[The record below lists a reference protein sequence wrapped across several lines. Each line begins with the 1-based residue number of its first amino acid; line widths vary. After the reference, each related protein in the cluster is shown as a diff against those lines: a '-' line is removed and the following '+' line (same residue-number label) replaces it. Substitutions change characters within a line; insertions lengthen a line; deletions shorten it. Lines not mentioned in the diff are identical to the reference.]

1 MPNDLLLRAASLAP
15 TTYDADT
22 NTIEAVISTGA
33 DVQRAGYIERL
44 PIANADLRGIAGAPV
59 LDAHNQGSTRA
70 VLGVIEKAWKA
81 AGEIRARIKLSS
93 RDDVAGL
100 VRDIADGI
108 LRNLSIGYR
117 VKQWADS
124 TDSKGNRVRTAVA
137 WAIREASFVPIG
149 ADAGAVTRGAPMKK
163 QKKAGAANPT
173 PEHEDADVLDTAAN
187 ENTVAETRAEIR
199 DIIKRAGGTSE
210 QADELIDQDAT
221 VEQARAAAYELMTA
235 RTQSAPRVRVINPG
249 VAPAEALE
257 HRTEALAVR
266 VAGGKPSDQAR
277 AFVALSLVDHAR
289 DMLEA
294 RGDRTRGMTAEAI
307 LTRAMHTV
315 SDFPELLTGTGARL
329 LKPAYDA
336 ASSPLVALARKVT
349 ANDFRTQSM
358 LQLGEMP
365 KLGKVTES
373 GEIKSVTRGEAKES
387 WSLDTYGAIFSLSRK
402 ALINDDL
409 SAFSDFA
416 TAAGQAAAAT
426 VADLLVSTLT
436 QAGGVGP
443 TMGDG
448 NPLFHADHGNLF
460 TPADSANID
469 EAGVSTL
476 RKAMLLQTGVDGVT
490 IINVRPDTIVVAPTR
505 LTEAEK
511 FVAAITPV
519 STGDVNPFQEKL
531 TVVCEPRLEAVNPF
545 AWYLVDSRMPAL
557 VLGGLAGNEGP
568 QIASRDGFE
577 VLGREFRVTLD
588 VGVGPNDWRGW
599 AKNDGQDSN
608 SALA

>member
-163 QKKAGAANPT
+163 KQKAGANPT
-173 PEHEDADVLDTAAN
+173 PEHEDALENEPAN

-199 DIIKRAGGTSE
+199 DIIKRAGGTPE

-266 VAGGKPSDQAR
+266 VAGGKPSDHAR
-277 AFVALSLVDHAR
+277 PFVALSLVDHAR

-294 RGDRTRGMTAEAI
+294 RGDRVRGMTAEAI

-329 LKPAYDA
+329 LKPAYEA

-349 ANDFRTQSM
+349 ASDFRTQAM

-365 KLGKVTES
+365 KLGKVSES

-409 SAFSDFA
+409 SAFADFA
-416 TAAGQAAAAT
+416 SAAGQAAANT
-426 VADLLVSTLT
+426 VADLLVQALT
-436 QAGGVGP
+436 QSNGAGP
-443 TMGDG
+443 IMGDTVR
-448 NPLFHADHGNLF
+448 LFHADHGN
-460 TPADSANID
+460 TDSNGGQID
-469 EAGVSTL
+469 VESVSAA
-476 RKAMLLQTGVDGVT
+476 RVAMMTQTGVDGST
-490 IINVRPDTIVVAPTR
+490 LINVRPDTLIVAPSQ
-505 LTEAEK
+505 LTKAEQ
-511 FVAAITPV
+511 FVADFQPITFD
-519 STGDVNPFQEKL
+519 TTQPFKL
-531 TVVCEPRLEAVNPF
+531 SVVCEPRLEAVSPF
-545 AWYLVDSRMPAL
+545 DWYLADSRFPAL
-557 VLGGLAGNEGP
+557 VLGGLAGAEGP

-599 AKNDGQDSN
+599 YYAGGHSDSN
-608 SALA
+608 SAGA

>member
-1 MPNDLLLRAASLAP
+1 MPSNLILRAASLAP
-15 TTYDADT
+15 TTYDPDT

-33 DVQRAGYIERL
+33 DVQRAGYVERL
-44 PIANADLRGIAGAPV
+44 PVANADLSGIAGAPV

-117 VKQWADS
+117 VTKWADS
-124 TDSKGNRVRTAVA
+124 TNSKGQRVQTALA
-137 WAIREASFVPIG
+137 WSIREASFVPIG
-149 ADAGAVTRGAPMKK
+149 ADAGAVTRGEPMKK
-163 QKKAGAANPT
+163 KAKPGANPT
-173 PEHEDADVLDTAAN
+173 PENENVDVIDTPAN

-235 RTQSAPRVRVINPG
+235 RTQAAPRVRVINPG
-249 VAPAEALE
+249 TSPEDNLE
-257 HRTEALAVR
+257 RRTEALTVR

-277 AFVALSLVDHAR
+277 PFVALSLVDHAR

-294 RGDRTRGMTAEAI
+294 RGERVRGMTAEAI

-329 LKPAYDA
+329 LKPAYEA

-349 ANDFRTQSM
+349 ASDFRTQSM

-387 WSLDTYGAIFSLSRK
+387 WALDTYGSIFSLSRK

-409 SAFSDFA
+409 SAFADFA
-416 TAAGQAAAAT
+416 TAAGQAAANT
-426 VADLLVSTLT
+426 VADLLVTALT
-436 QAGGVGP
+436 QSSGAGP

-448 NPLFHADHGNLF
+448 VRLFHADHGNIDA
-460 TPADSANID
+460 TGQAIDVESVSA
-469 EAGVSTL
+469 ARV
-476 RKAMLLQTGVDGVT
+476 AMLTQTGVDGST
-490 IINVRPDTIVVAPTR
+490 LINVRPDTLIVAPSN
-505 LTEAEK
+505 LTAAEQ
-511 FVAAITPV
+511 FVAAYQPV
-519 STGDVNPFQEKL
+519 QFSVSNPFSQKL
-531 TVVCEPRLEAVNPF
+531 TIVCEPRLEAVDPF
-545 AWYLVDSRMPAL
+545 DWYIADSRFPAL
-557 VLGGLAGNEGP
+557 LLGGLAGAEGP

-588 VGVGPNDWRGW
+588 VGVGPNEWRGW
-599 AKNDGQDSN
+599 FYQGGHSESN
-608 SALA
+608 SAGS